1 MGHITGALIF
11 LAIYAASIYGA
22 YWLKAKYLP
31 ENFTGSRVISRII
44 GFGLVFLGILCITLW
59 GFNPTP
65 ISIGANNIV
74 LNPLR
79 WFWWLIGAALLGLA
93 EGFISDAR
101 NQKLLAEA
109 REELPPPRPTPVKVP
124 RGTDV

>member
-1 MGHITGALIF
+1 MQHIIGALIF

-22 YWLKAKYLP
+22 YWLNAKYLP
-31 ENFTGSRVISRII
+31 EAFTGSRVILRVI
-44 GFGLVFLGILCITLW
+44 GFGLVFLGVLCLTLW

-65 ISIGANNIV
+65 ITIGANNIV

-79 WFWWLIGAALLGLA
+79 WFWWLLGAILLGLS

-101 NQKLLAEA
+101 NQKLLAEVEN
-109 REELPPPRPTPVKVP
+109 RSPLPPPTPVKVP
-124 RGTDV
+124 ADTDV

>member
-1 MGHITGALIF
+1 MQHITGALIF

-31 ENFTGSRVISRII
+31 AGITNSRVLSRII

-65 ISIGANNIV
+65 ITIGANNIV

-79 WFWWLIGAALLGLA
+79 WFWWLLGAILLGMA

-101 NQKLLAEA
+101 NHHLLREA
-109 REELPPPRPTPVKVP
+109 KSRRPLPPTLVKVP
-124 RGTDV
+124 ADTDV